1 MQSVT
6 VRPPTIN
13 AETSGNSAIA
23 DVFAAPGFAR
33 FWSANVLTA
42 LVNGSSRFV
51 FVWLIGDLTDWDA
64 AATILGIAAGMPA
77 LLISAQAGL
86 LADRISPRKFGMMLL
101 ITTTVFFAAAA
112 AVASSSLNS
121 VPTAVASAFVCAF
134 PVAATTP
141 LYQALVPVIVPKHRI
156 LQAVALQNMG
166 SMVALMVGG
175 GIAGVL
181 IDRFNTAAALW
192 FLAGVALAALVVFAT
207 AQIPDNA
214 PDTGKG
220 RQKLGEAA
228 NHALRTEPLRTLL
241 FLSMLTG
248 VATAT
253 NFVLIP
259 IYARDVLGV
268 AATKASLINVAM
280 GFGMIA
286 TSLVVAQRAT
296 PKWPGRVTLGALSI
310 GLGTGLV
317 LIGLSSTYQL
327 TLVFAAMWGL
337 CGGVAMSG
345 LRALMQ
351 TNTPPEMMG
360 RVMGLASVAQFGS
373 VPLGSAILYFLVE
386 YTSIQTALV
395 VIGLG
400 IAVLIWAQW
409 FRPAVRDLRS

>member
-1 MQSVT
+1 MNA
-6 VRPPTIN
+6 RPSTIA

-23 DVFAAPGFAR
+23 DVFASPGFTR
-33 FWSANVLTA
+33 FWIANVLTA

-64 AATILGIAAGMPA
+64 AATLLGIAAGMPA

-86 LADRISPRKFGMMLL
+86 LVDRISPRKFGMMLL
-101 ITTTVFFAAAA
+101 LATTACFAGAAAI
-112 AVASSSLNS
+112 ASSSLNS
-121 VPTAVASAFVCAF
+121 VPTAMASAFVCAF
-134 PVAATTP
+134 PIAATTP
-141 LYQALVPVIVPKHRI
+141 LYQALVPLIVPKQRI

-166 SMVALMVGG
+166 GMVALMIGG

-181 IDRFNTAAALW
+181 IDRFSTAAALW
-192 FLAGVALAALVVFAT
+192 FLAGVGLAAFAVFAT
-207 AQIPDNA
+207 ADLANEA

-220 RQKLGEAA
+220 RQRLGDAA
-228 NHALRTEPLRTLL
+228 TLVFRTEPLRTLM
-241 FLSMLTG
+241 FLSLLTG
-248 VATAT
+248 IATAT

-286 TSLVVAQRAT
+286 TSLVVAKRST
-296 PKWPGRVTLGALSI
+296 PNWPGRVTLGALSI

-317 LIGLSSTYQL
+317 LIGLSSNYQL
-327 TLVFAAMWGL
+327 TLVFAALWGL

-373 VPLGSAILYFLVE
+373 MPLGSAILYFLVE
-386 YTSIQTALV
+386 YTSIQTALIS
-395 VIGLG
+395 IGLG
-400 IAVLIWAQW
+400 IAVLVWAQW